1 MSDLA
6 PRTHR
11 PARLLASLVVLAA
24 VLLVP
29 GPTPHPAS
37 WSLVRVESADAVDLA
52 DGVVWILAV
61 GSDADPGEDLTQGRA
76 DAVQLVG
83 LDVEARQAVA
93 IGIPRD
99 SYLRVPGTD
108 GRDRINTGLQRGG
121 PELMA
126 RLVQGLTGIA
136 PQYVV
141 TSGPE
146 LFAEMVDAIGVL
158 TVRSRFAFTDSESG
172 LQVRRGLNRFD
183 GAEAAAFA
191 GSRELPGD
199 DFSRSA
205 NQQALLRGILDKV
218 RSREGEPGF
227 LETGAVAAF
236 QGLET
241 DLATTEIYRFAHA
254 IARIDPARV
263 DTCVVGGRPF
273 TTDDGASVVIP
284 DRTQARALATG
295 RPRRRPARPG
305 MSLREPRVTR
315 ARPRAPSRSPVRGG
329 RPAAS

>member
-1 MSDLA
+1 MSCLA

-11 PARLLASLVVLAA
+11 PGRLLASLVVLAA

-61 GSDADPGEDLTQGRA
+61 GSDADPGEDLDEGRA

-83 LDVEARQAVA
+83 LDVEARRAVA

-99 SYLRVPGTD
+99 SYVPVPGPD
-108 GRDRINTGLQRGG
+108 ERDRINTGLGRGG

-146 LFAEMVDAIGVL
+146 LFAEMVDTIGVL
-158 TVRSRFAFTDSESG
+158 TVRSRVAFTDSESG
-172 LQVRRGLNRFD
+172 LRVRRGLNRFD
-183 GAEAAAFA
+183 GTEAAAFA
-191 GSRELPGD
+191 GSRELLGD

-205 NQQALLRGILDKV
+205 NQQELLRAILDQV

-227 LETGAVAAF
+227 LESGAVAAF

-241 DLATTEIYRFAHA
+241 DLETTEIYRFAHA

-263 DTCVVGGRPF
+263 DTCVVGGQPR
-273 TTDDGASVVIP
+273 TTPGGASVVIP
-284 DRTQARALATG
+284 DRVQARALA
-295 RPRRRPARPG
+295 RDARDDAQ
-305 MSLREPRVTR
+305 LD
-315 ARPRAPSRSPVRGG
+315 RGC
-329 RPAAS
+329 R

>member
-1 MSDLA
+1 MTSWA
-6 PRTHR
+6 RKGR
-11 PARLLASLVVLAA
+11 RRRRLLASLVVLAA

-29 GPTPHPAS
+29 GPTPHAVS
-37 WSLVRVESADAVDLA
+37 WSLVRVESAGAVDLG

-61 GSDADPGEDLTQGRA
+61 GSDADPGEDLDQGRA

-83 LDVEARQAVA
+83 MDVEARRAVA

-99 SYLRVPGTD
+99 SYVRVPG
-108 GRDRINTGLQRGG
+108 GRDRINTGLGRGG

-126 RLVQGLTGIA
+126 RLVQRMTGIA

-158 TVRSRFAFTDSESG
+158 TVRSRYAFTDSETG
-172 LQVRRGLNRFD
+172 LEVRRGLNRFD

-205 NQQALLRGILDKV
+205 NQQALLGAILDQV
-218 RSREGEPGF
+218 RSRESEPGF
-227 LETGAVAAF
+227 LESGAVAAF

-241 DLATTEIYRFAHA
+241 DLETTEIYRFAHA

-263 DTCVVGGRPF
+263 DTCVIGGRPS
-273 TTDDGASVVIP
+273 TTSDGASVVIP
-284 DRTQARALATG
+284 DLAQARALT
-295 RPRRRPARPG
+295 RDARDDAQ
-305 MSLREPRVTR
+305 LD
-315 ARPRAPSRSPVRGG
+315 GG
-329 RPAAS
+329 CR